1 MGTKDALTELLEEEV
16 GDWEKEVKE
25 LQNQIPAEEDVEDE
39 EIADEEEEEE
49 ESSGSVEDTK
59 ASLQELQD
67 KIDQIEKERR
77 GLYNDLKSERRMR
90 QEFQSQTEKLQSLET
105 AVQQILQQRQ
115 AATKNDEPNDMAI
128 PFEFNDEGEA
138 FISKDKLAAIT
149 NPLQEKIDFLQQQLQ
164 NTASMTAQEQA
175 AQKFVNS
182 VLSEDERYAEVF
194 PTYQRARSWV
204 EDAVVDFQKQNNIKG
219 VITSGQALRYVFDKD
234 TTADFNKQFPGVD
247 LELIVTA
254 EDDDYFFKRNL
265 GKLADSLLEIEEEE
279 EPVTLD
285 KKKEGERFK
294 KVMQKPSG
302 LGASANK
309 QGAAKNILETAES
322 LSSLDALDLT
332 DAQVEALERQL
343 LREEKTGG
351 IKFD

>member
-1 MGTKDALTELLEEEV
+1 
-16 GDWEKEVKE
+16 
-25 LQNQIPAEEDVEDE
+25 
-39 EIADEEEEEE
+39 
-49 ESSGSVEDTK
+49 
-59 ASLQELQD
+59 
-67 KIDQIEKERR
+67 
-77 GLYNDLKSERRMR
+77 
-90 QEFQSQTEKLQSLET
+90 
-105 AVQQILQQRQ
+105 
-115 AATKNDEPNDMAI
+115 MAI

-149 NPLQEKIDFLQQQLQ
+149 SPLQEKIDFLQQQLQ
-164 NTASMTAQEQA
+164 STVSTTAQEQA

-194 PTYQRARSWV
+194 PTYQRARNWV
-204 EDAVVDFQKQNNIKG
+204 NEAVVDFQRQNNIEG

-234 TTADFNKQFPGVD
+234 LTNDFAKEFPGVD

-265 GKLADSLLEIEEEE
+265 GKLADSLLEVVEE
-279 EPVTLD
+279 EPVTLN
-285 KKKEGERFK
+285 KKKEGERFR
-294 KVMQKPSG
+294 KVMQKPNG

-322 LSSLDALDLT
+322 LSSLDAIDLT
-332 DAQVEALERQL
+332 DAQAEALERAL
-343 LREEKTGG
+343 LREEKVGG

>member
-1 MGTKDALTELLEEEV
+1 MATKDALTELLEEEV
-16 GDWEKEVKE
+16 GNWEEEVKQ
-25 LQNQIPAEEDVEDE
+25 LQDQIPVEEEEEVEDT
-39 EIADEEEEEE
+39 EEEEEE
-49 ESSGSVEDTK
+49 EEGSVEDTK
-59 ASLQELQD
+59 SALQELQD

-90 QEFQSQTEKLQSLET
+90 QEFQSQTEKLKSLEGT
-105 AVQQILQQRQ
+105 VQQILQQRQ
-115 AATKNDEPNDMAI
+115 AATKNDEPNDLAI

-138 FISKDKLAAIT
+138 FISKDKLVAIT

-164 NTASMTAQEQA
+164 ATVTSTSQEQA

-194 PTYQRARSWV
+194 PVYQRARSWV
-204 EDAVVDFQKQNNIKG
+204 EDAVVDFQRQNNIEG

-265 GKLADSLLEIEEEE
+265 GKLADSLLEVEEE

-285 KKKEGERFK
+285 KKKEGERFR
-294 KVMQKPSG
+294 KVMQKPQG
-302 LGASANK
+302 LGSSANK
-309 QGAAKNILETAES
+309 QGAAKNILETAEG
-322 LSSLDALDLT
+322 LSSLDAIDLT
-332 DAQVEALERQL
+332 DAQVEALERAL
-343 LREEKTGG
+343 LREENVGG
-351 IKFD
+351 IKF

>member
-1 MGTKDALTELLEEEV
+1 MATKDALTELLEEEV
-16 GDWEKEVKE
+16 GNWEEEVKQ
-25 LQNQIPAEEDVEDE
+25 LQDQIPV
-39 EIADEEEEEE
+39 EEEEEVEDTE
-49 ESSGSVEDTK
+49 EVKEEEGSVEDTK
-59 ASLQELQD
+59 SALQELQD

-90 QEFQSQTEKLQSLET
+90 QEFQSQTEKLKSLEGT
-105 AVQQILQQRQ
+105 VQQILQQRQ
-115 AATKNDEPNDMAI
+115 AATKNDEPNDLAI

-164 NTASMTAQEQA
+164 ATVTSTSQEQA

-194 PTYQRARSWV
+194 PVYQRARSWV
-204 EDAVVDFQKQNNIKG
+204 EDAVVDFQRQNNIEG

-265 GKLADSLLEIEEEE
+265 GKLADSLLEVEEE

-285 KKKEGERFK
+285 KKKEGERFR
-294 KVMQKPSG
+294 KVMQKPQG
-302 LGASANK
+302 LGSSASK
-309 QGAAKNILETAES
+309 QGAAKNILETAEG
-322 LSSLDALDLT
+322 LSSLDAIDLT
-332 DAQVEALERQL
+332 DAQVEALERAL
-343 LREEKTGG
+343 LREENVGG
-351 IKFD
+351 IKF

>member
-1 MGTKDALTELLEEEV
+1 MATKDALTELLEEEV
-16 GDWEKEVKE
+16 GNWEEEVKQ
-25 LQNQIPAEEDVEDE
+25 LQDQIPV
-39 EIADEEEEEE
+39 EEEEEVEDTE
-49 ESSGSVEDTK
+49 EAEEEEGSVEDTK
-59 ASLQELQD
+59 STLQELQD

-90 QEFQSQTEKLQSLET
+90 QEFQSQTEKLKSLEGT
-105 AVQQILQQRQ
+105 VQQILQQRQ
-115 AATKNDEPNDMAI
+115 AATKNDEPNDLAI

-138 FISKDKLAAIT
+138 FISKDKLVAIT

-164 NTASMTAQEQA
+164 ATVTSTTHEQA

-194 PTYQRARSWV
+194 PVYQRARSWV
-204 EDAVVDFQKQNNIKG
+204 EDAVIDFQRQNNIEG

-234 TTADFNKQFPGVD
+234 MTNDFAKQFPGVD

-265 GKLADSLLEIEEEE
+265 GKLADSLLEVEEE

-294 KVMQKPSG
+294 KVMQKPQG

-322 LSSLDALDLT
+322 LSSLDAIDLS
-332 DAQVEALERQL
+332 DAQAEALERAL
-343 LREEKTGG
+343 LREEKVGG